1 VTDRRTGLLFVGAP
15 SVPEIVVLAQRCEAR
30 GFDSVWMAETRMT
43 RDSFVPM
50 AAIAS
55 ATEKIKIGSGIV
67 NVFTRGPVVLA
78 ISFIGLE
85 ELAPGRILMGLGT
98 GSPLVLHPQG
108 VEFEKPLTRLRE
120 YCEVIPRLVRGEEV
134 TYEGETIRLD
144 RARVEDLLS
153 GRGGVGGPRTKLPL
167 WLGVTGPR
175 ALDYAGEVADGV
187 MLNTCLPIEYVGSAV
202 RRIEQGA
209 RRAGRNPEEIEI
221 AMANATAPHEDSS
234 QGKRVAARFIALYLS
249 LFPNIAKE
257 TNVDER
263 RLAAVRETFD
273 ERGLE
278 AASELVADEIVDRL
292 TVAGSVEEC
301 RTRLDEYREAG
312 VQLPILAPLEET
324 MDLAVETLA

>member
-15 SVPEIVVLAQRCEAR
+15 SVPEIVALARRCEAR

-50 AAIAS
+50 AAMAA
-55 ATEKIKIGSGIV
+55 ATEQIKVGSGIV

-134 TYEGETIRLD
+134 TYDGETIRLD

-153 GRGGVGGPRTKLPL
+153 ERGGVGGPRTKLPL

-187 MLNTCLPIEYVGSAV
+187 MLNTCLPIEYVRNAV
-202 RRIEQGA
+202 KRIEEGA

-234 QGKRVAARFIALYLS
+234 QGKRVAARFVALYLS
-249 LFPNIAKE
+249 LFPNIAEE
-257 TNVDER
+257 TSVDER
-263 RLAAVRETFD
+263 KLAAVRQTFE

-278 AASELVADEIVDRL
+278 AASELVSDAIVDRL

-301 RTRLDEYREAG
+301 RARLDEYRGAG